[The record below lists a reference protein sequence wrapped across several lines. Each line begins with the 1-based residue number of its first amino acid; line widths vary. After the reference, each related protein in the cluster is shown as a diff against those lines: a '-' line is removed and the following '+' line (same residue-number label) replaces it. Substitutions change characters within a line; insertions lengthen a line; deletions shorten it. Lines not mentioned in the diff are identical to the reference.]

1 MQSTLY
7 KKKKK
12 KDITRNVYNECF
24 IVSPES
30 KGKKRKNSTMEKFLR
45 YQNTETHE

>member
-7 KKKKK
+7 KKKK
-12 KDITRNVYNECF
+12 DITKNVCNECF
-24 IVSPES
+24 IVTPES
-30 KGKKRKNSTMEKFLR
+30 QDKKRKNDYMEKFLR